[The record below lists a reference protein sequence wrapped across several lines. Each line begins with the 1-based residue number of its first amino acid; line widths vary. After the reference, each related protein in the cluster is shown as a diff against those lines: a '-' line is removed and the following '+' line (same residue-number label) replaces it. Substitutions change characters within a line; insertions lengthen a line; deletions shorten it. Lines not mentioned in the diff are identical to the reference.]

1 MFKDLIQQ
9 AYESMRFNARRTT
22 LTMLGMAWGIATVV
36 LLLAYGSGFGRAI
49 NTIFTHFGSQ
59 VIGVFPGVTSM
70 QAGGAKAGVEV
81 KLKKDD
87 ADRLAAAVPL
97 IKHITP
103 MFDSTAKVQSESR
116 AFDMPVSGNNAY
128 VWDIRRL
135 ELDYGRLYSED
146 EDRAHAR
153 VVVLGS
159 EAKTKLFSGLYP
171 IGQSVRINGV
181 SFEVIGVLKPK
192 MQEGN
197 DNVNRVNWIPFET
210 MGDLKNTEYI
220 NGLFMNY
227 DTPAYMEVERGV
239 RNAMA
244 TFHNFD
250 PKDRR
255 AVFVFNAMN
264 QVREFGVITMG
275 LQILLTFIG
284 TLTLGIGGVGLMNI
298 MLVAVTQRTR
308 EIGVEKAL
316 GAQKRHII
324 TQFLAEALV
333 ITFAG
338 GILGILLA
346 YIVSWGVGSLTL
358 YSAIAKNAEAADI
371 RLIISP
377 LSLVVSTTILI
388 VVGLISGM
396 LPAIR
401 AANLDPIEALRYE

>member
-59 VIGVFPGVTSM
+59 VIGVFPGRTSM

-135 ELDYGRLYSED
+135 DLDYGRFYTEEENRS
-146 EDRAHAR
+146 HAR

-171 IGQSVRINGV
+171 IGQSVRIDGV
-181 SFEVIGVLKPK
+181 SFEVVGVLKPK

-197 DNVNRVNWIPFET
+197 DNINRLNWIPFET

-239 RNAMA
+239 RTAMA
-244 TFHNFD
+244 TFHNYD
-250 PKDRR
+250 PKDTR

-264 QVREFGVITMG
+264 QVREFGIITMG

-377 LSLVVSTTILI
+377 LSIVVSTTILI
-388 VVGLISGM
+388 IVGLISGM